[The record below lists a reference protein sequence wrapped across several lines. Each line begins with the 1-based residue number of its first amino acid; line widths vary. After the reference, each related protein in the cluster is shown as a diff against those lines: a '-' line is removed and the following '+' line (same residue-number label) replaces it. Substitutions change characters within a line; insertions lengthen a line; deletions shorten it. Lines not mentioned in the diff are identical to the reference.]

1 MPIRG
6 RPELAHLEVRHRSAI
21 GYLPRARFGIQRDAD
36 LDLGVD
42 TLFDTREHAGQRIS
56 IRAGSA
62 LYSAEAVTDAWRG

>member
-6 RPELAHLEVRHRSAI
+6 RPELAHLEVRHSSAI

-42 TLFDTREHAGQRIS
+42 TLFDTRVS
-56 IRAGSA
+56 MLVSA
-62 LYSAEAVTDAWRG
+62 